1 MGWYESVTRWTEQ
14 HRFGVDATGAA
25 VLALF
30 VVAAGAAERSYLHAP
45 VAFALAL
52 CVPLAWR
59 RTRPVASVVAV
70 YAIALVQLLVDQSP
84 SVASVVAVP
93 VSLYSVTVSGP
104 RWSHRTAIGTG
115 LAGVVAASVLMADP
129 SFGTRQAAREAVALT
144 TFGGVVLLAVWAF
157 GLVRRSRRETLA
169 ALLDRAERLEVERDQ
184 QARLATSAE
193 RTRIARELHDIV
205 AHSLSVMIAQ
215 ADGGRYAAATDP
227 SAPERSLTT
236 IAETG
241 RAALADMRRILGVLR
256 ADGEAT
262 PAPGHA
268 VVVGTA
274 SAADRAAGAPD
285 FSGPPPAALTPQPS
299 VEGLEALVEQ
309 VRASGP
315 RVSLVRVGTPRQL
328 PPGAALTIF
337 RVAQE
342 ALTNVLKHAGPSPRV
357 TVVLR
362 WDADAV
368 VLDVQDDGRGA
379 AATGDG
385 SGYGLLGMRERAAVF
400 GGTVSTGPRPGGGYR
415 VHLELPSRLPDPGRA
430 RPGPPPGPPL
440 GPPQASPPSPAP
452 DVDAPVESG
461 T

>member
-1 MGWYESVTRWTEQ
+1 VSWYENVTRWTEQ

-25 VLALF
+25 ALALF
-30 VVAAGAAERSYLHAP
+30 LVAASSAERDYLRGAAWFA
-45 VAFALAL
+45 VALSAA
-52 CVPLAWR
+52 LAWR

-70 YAIALVQLLVDQSP
+70 YTIALVQLVVDQSA
-84 SVASVVAVP
+84 SVASVVTVP
-93 VSLYSVTVSGP
+93 VALYSVTVSGP
-104 RWSHRTAIGTG
+104 RWTHRTAIATG
-115 LAGVVAASVLMADP
+115 LLGVVVSAVLMSDRGVGLATT
-129 SFGTRQAAREAVALT
+129 TRQAAALT
-144 TFGGVVLLAVWAF
+144 LFGGVVLLAVWAF
-157 GLVRRSRRETLA
+157 GLVRRSRRETLE
-169 ALLDRAERLEVERDQ
+169 ALRDRAERLEVERDQ

-227 SAPERSLTT
+227 TAPERSLTT

-256 ADGEAT
+256 ADPDI
-262 PAPGHA
+262 PAAPSSA
-268 VVVGTA
+268 VVGGTA
-274 SAADRAAGAPD
+274 TGSRGPARADRPTG
-285 FSGPPPAALTPQPS
+285 PAAAPSAPSALAPQPS

-309 VRASGP
+309 VRAGGP

-342 ALTNVLKHAGPSPRV
+342 ALTNVLKHAGPSPNV

-379 AATGDG
+379 AAASDG
-385 SGYGLLGMRERAAVF
+385 GGYGLLGMRERAAVF

-415 VHLELPSRLPDPGRA
+415 AHLDPPSRLPDGGLAVPE
-430 RPGPPPGPPL
+430 
-440 GPPQASPPSPAP
+440 P
-452 DVDAPVESG
+452 DGGTPVESG

>member
-1 MGWYESVTRWTEQ
+1 MGWYEKFTRWTEQ
-14 HRFGVDATGAA
+14 HRFAVDATGAA
-25 VLALF
+25 ALALF
-30 VVAAGAAERSYLHAP
+30 VVAASAAEGNYLHA
-45 VAFALAL
+45 ALWFALAL

-59 RTRPVASVVAV
+59 RTQPVPSVVAV
-70 YAIALVQLLVDQSP
+70 YGVALVQILVDQTA
-84 SVASVVAVP
+84 SVASVITVP
-93 VSLYSVTVSGP
+93 IALYSVTVNGP
-104 RWSHRTAIGTG
+104 RWAHRTAIGTG
-115 LAGVVAASVLMADP
+115 LAGVVAASVLMSDHGIGYAA
-129 SFGTRQAAREAVALT
+129 TARQATALT
-144 TFGGVVLLAVWAF
+144 IFGGVVLLAVWAF
-157 GLVRRSRRETLA
+157 GLVRRSRRETID
-169 ALLDRAERLEVERDQ
+169 ALRDRAERLEVERDQ

-227 SAPERSLTT
+227 TAPERSLTT

-256 ADGEAT
+256 AEGPEDDVPSVPGGVAPASRGSAPAVARGGGAVA
-262 PAPGHA
+262 PAP
-268 VVVGTA
+268 TA
-274 SAADRAAGAPD
+274 PT
-285 FSGPPPAALTPQPS
+285 ALAPQPS

-342 ALTNVLKHAGPSPRV
+342 ALTNVLKHAGPSPHV

-362 WDADAV
+362 WDRDAV

-379 AATGDG
+379 AATSD
-385 SGYGLLGMRERAAVF
+385 SAGYGLLGMRERAAVF
-400 GGTVSTGPRPGGGYR
+400 GGTVTTGPRPGGGYR
-415 VHLELPSRLPDPGRA
+415 VHLELPSRLPDAGLSA
-430 RPGPPPGPPL
+430 AGPPPD
-440 GPPQASPPSPAP
+440 P
-452 DVDAPVESG
+452 DVAAPVESG

>member
-1 MGWYESVTRWTEQ
+1 MGWYENATRWTEQ

-25 VLALF
+25 ALALF
-30 VVAAGAAERSYLHAP
+30 LVAASAAEGMSTHGG
-45 VAFALAL
+45 VWFALAL
-52 CVPLAWR
+52 CVALAWR
-59 RTRPVASVVAV
+59 RTRPAASVATV
-70 YAIALVQLLVDQSP
+70 YALALVQLMVDQSA

-93 VSLYSVTVSGP
+93 VALYSVTVVGP
-104 RWSHRTAIGTG
+104 RWAHRTAIGTG
-115 LAGVVAASVLMADP
+115 LLGVLVASALMADR
-129 SFGTRQAAREAVALT
+129 GLGATAAARQAVVLAV
-144 TFGGVVLLAVWAF
+144 FGGVVLLAVWAF
-157 GLVRRSRRETLA
+157 GLVRRSRRETLE
-169 ALLDRAERLEVERDQ
+169 ALRDRAERLEVERDQ
-184 QARLATSAE
+184 QTRLATSAE

-227 SAPERSLTT
+227 TAPERSLTT

-256 ADGEAT
+256 ADTDGP
-262 PAPGHA
+262 PAPGG
-268 VVVGTA
+268 VVVGGGE
-274 SAADRAAGAPD
+274 AAGGRGAGRAPR
-285 FSGPPPAALTPQPS
+285 PADAPAVPSAPTALAPQPS

-309 VRASGP
+309 VRAGGP

-342 ALTNVLKHAGPSPRV
+342 ALTNVLKHAGPSPNV

-379 AATGDG
+379 AAASDG
-385 SGYGLLGMRERAAVF
+385 GGYGLLGMRERAAVF
-400 GGTVSTGPRPGGGYR
+400 GGPWP
-415 VHLELPSRLPDPGRA
+415 PGRA
-430 RPGPPPGPPL
+430 RAAATACTSSSRPGCL
-440 GPPQASPPSPAP
+440 TAASPSPSPTAAP
-452 DVDAPVESG
+452 R
-461 T
+461 

>member
-1 MGWYESVTRWTEQ
+1 MGSYEKFTRWTEQ
-14 HRFGVDATGAA
+14 HRFAVDATGAA
-25 VLALF
+25 LLALF
-30 VVAAGAAERSYLHAP
+30 VVAASAAETSYLHA
-45 VAFALAL
+45 AAWFAVAL

-59 RTRPVASVVAV
+59 RTRPVPSVVAV
-70 YAIALVQLLVDQSP
+70 YAVALVQMLVDQTA
-84 SVASVVAVP
+84 SVASVVVVP
-93 VSLYSVTVSGP
+93 ISLYSVTVSGP
-104 RWSHRTAIGTG
+104 RWAHRAAIGSG
-115 LAGVVAASVLMADP
+115 LAGVVLASVLMSDRGVGYAA
-129 SFGTRQAAREAVALT
+129 TARQATALT
-144 TFGGVVLLAVWAF
+144 IFGGVVLLAVWAF
-157 GLVRRSRRETLA
+157 GLVRRSRRETID
-169 ALLDRAERLEVERDQ
+169 ALRDRAERLEVERDQ
-184 QARLATSAE
+184 QARLATAAE

-227 SAPERSLTT
+227 TAPERSLTT

-256 ADGEAT
+256 AEDA
-262 PAPGHA
+262 APGSSA
-268 VVVGTA
+268 PGGVPPVGRG
-274 SAADRAAGAPD
+274 SAAQPGTGPGGAARSPG
-285 FSGPPPAALTPQPS
+285 GPGSEAPAALAPQPS

-315 RVSLVRVGTPRQL
+315 QVSLVRVGTPRQL

-342 ALTNVLKHAGPSPRV
+342 ALTNVLKHAGPSPHV

-362 WDADAV
+362 WDRDAV

-379 AATGDG
+379 AATSDG
-385 SGYGLLGMRERAAVF
+385 AGYGLLGMRERAAVF

-415 VHLELPSRLPDPGRA
+415 VRLELPSRLPDPGLTA
-430 RPGPPPGPPL
+430 
-440 GPPQASPPSPAP
+440 GPPQAP
-452 DVDAPVESG
+452 DVAAPVESG